1 MQNKSRIMIL
11 LLIAVILVCTAQPR
25 IVQAESLS
33 LFLGA
38 DQLRKGQQIFL
49 GRDEDHSSLRWR
61 ILDVD
66 SQRAL
71 LITKDAISLRS
82 MYSNECEYMFAEPEQ
97 LYDEN
102 YYPIAIDSWDKGNI
116 RVLCDNLA
124 RLWKGKTPYN
134 LEYRS
139 LLPCTVEETE
149 NYRAGRFD
157 LTFLPSSLKDEVF
170 FLLSAKEA
178 EQYFDGEADRICRTT
193 GGAPAWWWLRSRV
206 LHNSPYID
214 QPYIYGVVD
223 DAGWLNSLDVAADR
237 GMPFAGFRPSCQLS
251 LQRVLF
257 ITAEGA
263 GKAKLSEEA
272 SMNPIAAGDYDTW
285 KLTLLEDRKFQADAA
300 PLSVVPG
307 GSMAISYANALKGTK
322 DAISVIICS
331 REGAP
336 LYYGSLRA
344 RQADGVVEFPVPRD
358 IAPGEYVVRVFNETR
373 YDNRNSDLASP
384 MTEIPLTVR

>member
-1 MQNKSRIMIL
+1 MRNKNRILIL
-11 LLIAVILVCTAQPR
+11 LLIAAILVCAAAPR
-25 IVQAESLS
+25 MAQAESPSLS
-33 LFLGA
+33 FGA
-38 DQLRKGQQIFL
+38 ESLRKGQQIFL
-49 GRDEDHSSLRWR
+49 GRDEGHSSLRWR

-66 SQRAL
+66 SRRAL
-71 LITKDAISLRS
+71 LITKDAISVRS
-82 MYSNECEYMFAEPEQ
+82 MYGSEYEFMFAEPEQ

-124 RLWKGKTPYN
+124 RLWKGKPPYN
-134 LEYRS
+134 IEFRS

-157 LTFLPSSLKDEVF
+157 LPFLPSSLKDEVF

-178 EQYFDGEADRICRTT
+178 EQYFDGETDRVCRTA
-193 GGAPAWWWLRSRV
+193 GGAPTWWWLRSRV

-223 DAGWLNSLDVAADR
+223 DAGWLNSLDVSMDY
-237 GMPFAGFRPSCQLS
+237 GNPFAGFRPSCQLL

-257 ITAEGA
+257 TTAEGA
-263 GKAKLSEEA
+263 GKAKLSGEA

-300 PLSVVPG
+300 PLSAAPG

-322 DAISVIICS
+322 DAISAIICS
-331 REGAP
+331 REGTP
-336 LYYGSLRA
+336 LYYGSVRV
-344 RQADGVVEFPVPRD
+344 RQAEGVAEFPVPPD

-373 YDNRNSDLASP
+373 YDDRNSDLASP
-384 MTEIPLTVR
+384 MTDIPLTVR